1 MKERQK
7 DLKYLSEEEYWKLQI
22 FFANGNCLLLLND
35 FIVGAFFFFKHLYF
49 CALNLAQYSC
59 SIFTHSTLMP
69 LFPFF
74 RKQLCVSEDKFTV

>member
-35 FIVGAFFFFKHLYF
+35 FIVGAFFF
-49 CALNLAQYSC
+49 LNIY
-59 SIFTHSTLMP
+59 IFVH
-69 LFPFF
+69 
-74 RKQLCVSEDKFTV
+74 